1 MKDSN
6 PQMEGRVLRKGRK
19 RHGWCLVGDGL
30 FKSMERRERKGPGEG
45 REMDIEREREKSDGV
60 GEVWG

>member
-19 RHGWCLVGDGL
+19 RHGWCLVGDGCV
-30 FKSMERRERKGPGEG
+30 KSMERRERKAVREK
-45 REMDIEREREKSDGV
+45 EMDIEREREKSDGV